1 MSSKQMEKI
10 EPTVA
15 VPEEILQRLD
25 SLQRALKDSQCQIE
39 GLLQQTTTLLAILNM
54 RPPPHCFQRA
64 SNS

>member
-1 MSSKQMEKI
+1 MSSKQMEQI
-10 EPTVA
+10 DSTVA

-39 GLLQQTTTLLAILNM
+39 GLLQQTTTLLLLNM

-64 SNS
+64 NNN